1 MHATPRFVV
10 RGRTVCRLTNGEA
23 VFTIDGEEKTMTPR
37 NKISDFNSL
46 IGKAFPGSGK
56 RALGGAR
63 WWRFGKGG
71 PSQSQATRFSASRLT
86 S

>member
-1 MHATPRFVV
+1 
-10 RGRTVCRLTNGEA
+10 

-56 RALGGAR
+56 RALGEPD
-63 WWRFGKGG
+63 GG
-71 PSQSQATRFSASRLT
+71 GSGREGHRKAKRLDLTRPD
-86 S
+86 